1 MNEKLK
7 ELNKELDRIN
17 QSIEAL
23 KEEKRKVNEEIV
35 SIKISP
41 FKVGD
46 TVLCNIPSGRSVK
59 LQKCIIEIGGVYDD
73 TAFVRPIKANG
84 ELSGRHYLVV
94 DLYDSNVSATD
105 VFKKCEE
112 ERV

>member
-1 MNEKLK
+1 MNGKLK

-59 LQKCIIEIGGVYDD
+59 LQKCIIEIGGVCDD
-73 TAFVRPIKANG
+73 TVFVRPIKANG
-84 ELSGRHYLVV
+84 ELRHYLVV